1 MILQQQLDH
10 SPSELLQEFRE
21 DSLTIL
27 LNPDGKFD
35 LVEMCLSPL
44 ERGDRGTLN
53 FRVTYRETEIV

>member
-1 MILQQQLDH
+1 M
-10 SPSELLQEFRE
+10 SCSRNFRE

-35 LVEMCLSPL
+35 LIDMCLSPL
-44 ERGDRGTLN
+44 ERGDDGTLN